1 MRAHTSHLTTE
12 FLDWKIPNRIPHPP
26 KSLDL
31 NPIEKVW
38 SFLEARVL
46 ARRPHTLEE
55 LRTTLLDEWNRIT
68 LEEIGHVIDQL
79 HTEMTG
85 IIAHSSDFVDRQWTR
100 VYKSTK

>member
-1 MRAHTSHLTTE
+1 M
-12 FLDWKIPNRIPHPP
+12 
-26 KSLDL
+26 
-31 NPIEKVW
+31 W

-46 ARRPHTLEE
+46 ARRPCTLEE

-85 IIAHSSDFVDRQWTR
+85 IIAYSSDFVNQLWTR
-100 VYKSTK
+100 AYKSTE